1 MVHILSYEGVKINSF
16 RPHAASVTC
25 LRMDESDDFVAT
37 SSVEGGPSFPS
48 SFAMRRTKIA
58 NRPRRDSFSKH
69 TGILCF

>member
-37 SSVEGGPSFPS
+37 SSVEGRPSVS
-48 SFAMRRTKIA
+48 TSFAMFETKII
-58 NRPRRDSFSKH
+58 NRPCGDSFSQH

>member
-37 SSVEGGPSFPS
+37 SSVEGGPSSPS
-48 SFAMRRTKIA
+48 S
-58 NRPRRDSFSKH
+58 PS
-69 TGILCF
+69 L